1 MAEEKEKVDIFDEV
15 ETVDDSKKSKKES
28 KKENKEINRLESE
41 LKVLKEENEKLFK
54 EKDELNNKYL
64 MSLAESK
71 NYKKRCD
78 DEMDRFYKY
87 SSFDICKQLVGIL
100 DSFDLALDKKQED
113 EKMIAFL
120 DGFKLTRNQIFKIL
134 EKEGVKEIDAENKE
148 FDPNYMVALRKVEDK
163 TKKDQEV
170 VQVFMKGY
178 MFKDR
183 VLRPANVVVNVI
195 NNSDNNNEKE
205 NE

>member
-1 MAEEKEKVDIFDEV
+1 MAEEKKEKVDIFEEE
-15 ETVDDSKKSKKES
+15 ETVEDTKKSKKDKKES
-28 KKENKEINRLESE
+28 KEVSRLESE

-78 DEMDRFYKY
+78 DEMERFYKY
-87 SSFDICKQLVGIL
+87 SSFDICKELVGIL
-100 DSFDLALDKKQED
+100 DSFDLALSKEQSD
-113 EKMIAFL
+113 EKMAAYL

-134 EKEGVKEIDAENKE
+134 EKEGVKEIESDNKE
-148 FDPNYMVALRKVEDK
+148 FDPNYMVALSQIEDK

-170 VQVFMKGY
+170 VQTFMKGY

-183 VLRPANVVVNVI
+183 VLRPANVVVNII
-195 NNSDNNNEKE
+195 NNNDNEEKGE
-205 NE
+205 